1 MNWSMAWPT
10 DMTSASDLPELQGD
24 AAVAPDPARGRG
36 DPTWIAPALTASDK
50 TRNVGKTNVFFG
62 PPLAILADGQK
73 NTLEISGKLNRT
85 AERYLEIL
93 KHHRLELSAPERA
106 CLAHICHIGFMS
118 PLEIEELPFEVTM
131 TRFECEGLDKT
142 ALATKLEAAS
152 FADLVAI
159 VESLGF

>member
-1 MNWSMAWPT
+1 MALHNT
-10 DMTSASDLPELQGD
+10 DGD
-24 AAVAPDPARGRG
+24 ANTVGPSLPPGPSGERG
-36 DPTWIAPALTASDK
+36 DPSWIAPALTASEK
-50 TRNVGKTNVFFG
+50 TRIVGKTNVFFG
-62 PPLAILADGQK
+62 PPLAILAEGQK

-93 KHHRLELSAPERA
+93 KHHGLQLSEPERL

-131 TRFECEGLDKT
+131 TKFTCNGLDKV
-142 ALATKLEAAS
+142 ALAAKLEAVS
-152 FADLVAI
+152 FADLVAV

>member
-1 MNWSMAWPT
+1 MALHST
-10 DMTSASDLPELQGD
+10 DMAHVPEDDASVP
-24 AAVAPDPARGRG
+24 PPAQESG
-36 DPTWIAPALTASDK
+36 DPSWIAPALTASEK

-93 KHHRLELSAPERA
+93 DRHGLELSEPERL

-131 TRFECEGLDKT
+131 TKFVCDGLDKV
-142 ALATKLEAAS
+142 ALAAKLEAAS
-152 FADLVAI
+152 FADLVAV

>member
-1 MNWSMAWPT
+1 MALHNT
-10 DMTSASDLPELQGD
+10 DGADSPDG
-24 AAVAPDPARGRG
+24 AAMPPGLSRERG
-36 DPTWIAPALTASDK
+36 DPSWVAPALTASEK

-62 PPLAILADGQK
+62 PPLAILSEGQK

-93 KHHRLELSAPERA
+93 KHHGLKLSQPERL

-131 TRFECEGLDKT
+131 TKFECDGLDKV
-142 ALATKLEAAS
+142 ALATKLEALS
-152 FADLVAI
+152 FADLVAV

>member
-1 MNWSMAWPT
+1 MALHST
-10 DMTSASDLPELQGD
+10 DEASI
-24 AAVAPDPARGRG
+24 PDGVVFPRGPSQERG
-36 DPTWIAPALTASDK
+36 DPSWIAPALTVSDK

-62 PPLAILADGQK
+62 PPLAILSEGQK

-93 KHHRLELSAPERA
+93 KRHGLELSQPERL

-118 PLEIEELPFEVTM
+118 PLEIEELSYEVTM
-131 TRFECEGLDKT
+131 TKFECDGLDKA
-142 ALATKLEAAS
+142 ALAAKLEPAS

>member
-1 MNWSMAWPT
+1 MALHNT
-10 DMTSASDLPELQGD
+10 DMTQVTDGESSVPESAPE
-24 AAVAPDPARGRG
+24 RG
-36 DPTWIAPALTASDK
+36 DPSWIAPALTAAEK

-62 PPLAILADGQK
+62 PPLAILAEGQK

-93 KHHRLELSAPERA
+93 RRHGLELSEPERL

-118 PLEIEELPFEVTM
+118 PLEIEELSFEVTM
-131 TRFECEGLDKT
+131 TKFECDGLDKDV
-142 ALATKLEAAS
+142 LAAKLDTAS

>member
-1 MNWSMAWPT
+1 M
-10 DMTSASDLPELQGD
+10 PE
-24 AAVAPDPARGRG
+24 PAKGRG
-36 DPTWIAPALTASDK
+36 DPTWIAPALTTAEK
-50 TRNVGKTNVFFG
+50 TRHVGKTNVFFG
-62 PPLAILADGQK
+62 PPLAILSDGQK

-93 KHHRLELSAPERA
+93 QHHGLELTEPERR

-118 PLEIEELPFEVTM
+118 PLEIHELPFEVTM
-131 TRFECEGLDKT
+131 TTFDCDGLDKA
-142 ALATKLEAAS
+142 ALAAKLDRAS

>member
-1 MNWSMAWPT
+1 MALHNT
-10 DMTSASDLPELQGD
+10 DMTQATDGESSVPESAPE
-24 AAVAPDPARGRG
+24 RG
-36 DPTWIAPALTASDK
+36 DPSWIAPALTAAEK

-62 PPLAILADGQK
+62 PPLAILAEGQK

-93 KHHRLELSAPERA
+93 KHHGLELSEPERL
-106 CLAHICHIGFMS
+106 CLAHICHIGYMS
-118 PLEIEELPFEVTM
+118 PLEIEELSFEVTM
-131 TRFECEGLDKT
+131 TKFECDGLDKV

-159 VESLGF
+159 VESIGF